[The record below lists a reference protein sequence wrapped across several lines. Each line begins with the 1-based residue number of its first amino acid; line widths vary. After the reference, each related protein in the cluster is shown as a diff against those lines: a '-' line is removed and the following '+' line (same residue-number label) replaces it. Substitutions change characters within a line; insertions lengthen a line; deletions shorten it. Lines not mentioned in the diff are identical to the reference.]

1 MKNLLKVPV
10 GAILMHASSQ
20 APSGWLLCDGGTFD
34 GNSYPKLAELLS
46 DTYGIISGTSY
57 FLPDFRGRI
66 PISNISTTVNNR
78 KVGLESVTLT
88 GSQSPIAAHIHNDT
102 VSLGTHTH
110 TSTARRA
117 SSIVNSVTRN
127 SSGSGGQVLI
137 GTTTST
143 FSNGSIFPS
152 SPVPNLVNESN
163 TETDAASPHDNIMPS
178 LVVNFIIKS
187 N

>member
-20 APSGWLLCDGGTFD
+20 APSGWLLCDGSTFD
-34 GNSYPKLAELLS
+34 SNSYPKLAELLS
-46 DTYGIISGTSY
+46 DTYGIISGTNY

-66 PISNISTTVNNR
+66 PISNISTTVDNR

-88 GSQSPIAAHIHNDT
+88 GSQSPVAAHIHNDT
-102 VSLGTHTH
+102 HSLGTHTH
-110 TSTARRA
+110 TSTARRP
-117 SSIVNSVTRN
+117 SNVISITRN
-127 SSGSGGQVLI
+127 TTGTGSVLN
-137 GTTTST
+137 GTTTLTYSLTNT
-143 FSNGSIFPS
+143 FTS
-152 SPVPNLVNESN
+152 SPVPTLINESN